1 MDVLRALEAVWAALV
16 ALAHLIGRLL
26 DLLP

>member
-1 MDVLRALEAVWAALV
+1 MDFLRALEAMWEALV

-26 DLLP
+26 GLLP